1 MTPSGADGAASG
13 RPARRG
19 PAFVRAARARPKL
32 LASIAVAI
40 VVYFFEPGTWHLVTR
55 LLIAWNAGTILDIA
69 LTFQAMAIATSKT
82 IRWRAAETDDGKW
95 AILGLTSIAA
105 LAALGAIFAQLAVT
119 KDLHG
124 TVKSLHLG
132 LAGLT
137 IVTAWVFIHMCF
149 ALHYAHEFFDETKG
163 EAGEKSQLRG
173 GLKFPETE
181 EPDYWDFLYFSF
193 IIGVASQTAD
203 VEISSKAMRRTSLV
217 HSVLSFF
224 FNSAILALT
233 INIAAGLV

>member
-1 MTPSGADGAASG
+1 M
-13 RPARRG
+13 
-19 PAFVRAARARPKL
+19 RARPRL
-32 LASIAVAI
+32 LASIVVAL
-40 VVYFFEPGTWHLVTR
+40 VVFFVQPASWHLITR

-69 LTFQAMAIATSKT
+69 LTLHSMAIATTKT
-82 IRWRAAETDDGKW
+82 IRWRAEATDDGKW
-95 AILGLTSIAA
+95 AILGLTTIAA
-105 LAALGAIFAQLAVT
+105 LAALGAIFAQLTVT

-124 TVKSLHLG
+124 ALKSAHLG

-137 IVTAWVFIHMCF
+137 IVSAWVFIHMVF
-149 ALHYAHEFFDETKG
+149 ALHYAHEFFDETKT
-163 EAGEKSQLRG
+163 EAGEKQTLRG
-173 GLKFPETE
+173 GLRFPETE

-203 VEISSKAMRRTSLV
+203 VEITSKVMRRTSLV
-217 HSVLSFF
+217 HSVLAFF

>member
-1 MTPSGADGAASG
+1 MSARDAEAADQRA
-13 RPARRG
+13 PERRG
-19 PAFVRAARARPKL
+19 PAILRAMRGRPRL

-40 VVYFFEPGTWHLVTR
+40 AAFFVEPASWHLVTR
-55 LLIAWNAGTILDIA
+55 LLIAWNVGTILDIA
-69 LTFQAMAIATSKT
+69 LTFHSMAIATTKT
-82 IRWRAAETDDGKW
+82 IRWRAAATDDGKW
-95 AILGLTSIAA
+95 AILGLTTIAA
-105 LAALGAIFAQLAVT
+105 LAAIGAIFAQLAAT

-124 TVKSLHLG
+124 IMKTAHLG

-137 IVTAWVFIHMCF
+137 IVSAWVFIHMVF
-149 ALHYAHEFFDETKG
+149 ALHYAHEFFDETKAQ
-163 EAGEKSQLRG
+163 EGEKPELRG

-193 IIGVASQTAD
+193 IIGVAAQTAD
-203 VEISSKAMRRTSLV
+203 VEITSKVMRRTSLA
-217 HSVLSFF
+217 HSVLAFF

>member
-1 MTPSGADGAASG
+1 M
-13 RPARRG
+13 
-19 PAFVRAARARPKL
+19 RARPRL
-32 LASIAVAI
+32 LASILVTI
-40 VVYFFEPGTWHLVTR
+40 VVFFVEPSGWRLATR

-69 LTFQAMAIATSKT
+69 LTLRSMAVATTKT

-95 AILGLTSIAA
+95 AVLAFTSVAAVAA
-105 LAALGAIFAQLAVT
+105 LCAIFAQLAAT

-124 TVKSLHLG
+124 TLKTAHLG

-137 IVTAWVFIHMCF
+137 VLTAWVFIHMAF
-149 ALHYAHEFFDETKG
+149 AMHYAHEFFDETKV
-163 EAGEKSQLRG
+163 EDGEKFTLRG
-173 GLKFPETE
+173 GLRFPDTD

-203 VEISSKAMRRTSLV
+203 VEITSKAMRRTSLG
-217 HSVLSFF
+217 HSVLAFF